1 MPKLKSGHISPT
13 HQENAAIT
21 AAAMADPDAVPM
33 TDAEWDA
40 AKPRG
45 RPKAETTKERITIR
59 LSADVLDRFRAGGPG
74 WQTRIDAALK
84 EWLTA
89 K

>member
-13 HQENAAIT
+13 DHEDAAIT
-21 AAAMADPDAVPM
+21 AAAMADADAMPM

-59 LSADVLDRFRAGGPG
+59 LSADVLERFRAAGPG

-84 EWLTA
+84 EWLTGR
-89 K
+89 

>member
-13 HQENAAIT
+13 HQEDAAIT
-21 AAAMADPDAVPM
+21 AAATADADAMPM
-33 TDAEWDA
+33 TDAEWEV

-84 EWLTA
+84 EWLTGR
-89 K
+89 